1 MKSAVQFDFLF
12 GCNYNYY
19 NQVVINIKISSRF
32 TIAVHILSII
42 KSNPPS
48 ICTSEYMAGS
58 VNTNPVIIRKVLAYL
73 KKAGFVQ
80 VKRGTGG
87 AYLMKDLSEI
97 TLLDVYRSV
106 DVVEEEKLFHFH
118 EKPNQKC
125 PIGANIQLVLDV
137 ILVQAQE
144 AMEQVLNSVT
154 MKQLITSLEDQIR
167 SS

>member
-1 MKSAVQFDFLF
+1 M
-12 GCNYNYY
+12 NM
-19 NQVVINIKISSRF
+19 KISSRF
-32 TIAVHILSII
+32 TVAVHILSII
-42 KSNPPS
+42 QSNPPS
-48 ICTSEYMAGS
+48 ICTSEYIAGS

-87 AYLMKDLSEI
+87 AYLMKELSEI
-97 TLLDVYRSV
+97 TLLDVYRAV

-118 EKPNQKC
+118 EKPNPDC
-125 PIGANIQLVLDV
+125 PIGANIQLVLEV

-144 AMEQVLNSVT
+144 AMEQVLNSIT
-154 MKQLITSLEDQIR
+154 MEQLITSLENQIH